1 MIFFL
6 FPVAHIIFW
15 LLIFLKYII
24 QKIYYKPNWLDN
36 WSKKKK
42 TDFVYLSSY
51 NTISFTKYIYTFKC
65 LLFNENF
72 LFEWIKSFPNFDAYQ
87 DEVKSKTPPDF
98 HLIFQKLIVTIWSWA
113 EVGLSDLFP
122 KYKMGLITFF
132 THQRNALI

>member
-1 MIFFL
+1 M
-6 FPVAHIIFW
+6 
-15 LLIFLKYII
+15 
-24 QKIYYKPNWLDN
+24 
-36 WSKKKK
+36 
-42 TDFVYLSSY
+42 YLSSY

-72 LFEWIKSFPNFDAYQ
+72 LFEWIQSFPNFDAYQ
-87 DEVKSKTPPDF
+87 DEVKSKTLPDF